1 MSERSEFSPRPET
14 SAERRVP
21 SEAKLRRARHWGCPF
36 LLTFLGKQKSKAGCG
51 GAAPGAFLFLALVFL
66 LLVTG
71 QATAADLRTGGSFK
85 SLDLYAQTSPQSD
98 LPAGAI
104 SSNRLRLDLTGTAGA
119 GTGFEFS
126 AENQLLYTSSAG
138 LFPIPVPSVNR
149 VLDLEKTWNEGGR
162 FQDQIF
168 IDRLNLKGS
177 VAGIDLT
184 VGRQAIGF
192 GRIVLFSP
200 LDVIAPFPPDALDTD
215 VRPGVDA
222 LRAVHY
228 FGLGGQVGAV
238 AVFGNRRRN
247 HSYLGTFSSNVTGL
261 DLLAI
266 SGWLRGRP
274 MGGLGLAGSLAGLG
288 LKGEIAAYGGRD
300 VGTPGGDLRRTFAIG
315 AFEGWYRFDNGLELL
330 TEYLYNGPGE
340 TDPKRYP
347 EVAASAPLR
356 EGLTYLLGRHY
367 LMVGPSYQVHPL
379 VKLEGLLIWN
389 LSDNSFLLRPLADIS
404 LSDNLTLQLF
414 WAWSEGKKPQLLPGP
429 VGPLP
434 RSEFGSLG
442 DSGGAFLKYFF

>member
-1 MSERSEFSPRPET
+1 M
-14 SAERRVP
+14 V
-21 SEAKLRRARHWGCPF
+21 
-36 LLTFLGKQKSKAGCG
+36 
-51 GAAPGAFLFLALVFL
+51 FLALIL
-66 LLVTG
+66 LTTG
-71 QATAADLRTGGSFK
+71 PASAASLRAGGYLK
-85 SLDLYAQTSPQSD
+85 SLDLYTQSSPQVA

-104 SSNRLRLDLTGTAGA
+104 SSNRLRLDLTGTAIA
-119 GTGFEFS
+119 DTGFEFS
-126 AENQLLYTSSAG
+126 AENRLLYTSSAG
-138 LFPIPVPSVNR
+138 LLPHSATSINR
-149 VLDLEKTWNEGGR
+149 TLDLEKTWNEEGR
-162 FQDQIF
+162 FQDRLF
-168 IDRLNLKGS
+168 VDRLNLKGS

-238 AVFGNRRRN
+238 AVFGNRQRN
-247 HSYLGTFSSNVTGL
+247 NSYLGTFSTNVDGI

-274 MGGLGLAGSLAGLG
+274 MGGLGLAGSLAGVG
-288 LKGEIAAYGGRD
+288 LKGEIALYGGRD
-300 VGTPGGDLRRTFAIG
+300 VGTPGGDLHHTFAVG
-315 AFEGWYRFDNGLELL
+315 ALEGWYRFANGLELL
-330 TEYLYNGPGE
+330 TEYLYNGPGVE
-340 TDPKRYP
+340 DPKRYP
-347 EVAASAPLR
+347 EVAASAPLQ

-367 LMVGPSYQVHPL
+367 LLAGPSYEVHPL
-379 VKLEGLLIWN
+379 VTLEGLLIWN
-389 LSDNSFLLRPLADIS
+389 LTDDSFLLRPLADIS

-414 WAWSEGKKPQLLPGP
+414 WAWSQGRKPQSLPGQP
-429 VGPLP
+429 APLP

-442 DSGGAFLKYFF
+442 DSGGALVKYFF